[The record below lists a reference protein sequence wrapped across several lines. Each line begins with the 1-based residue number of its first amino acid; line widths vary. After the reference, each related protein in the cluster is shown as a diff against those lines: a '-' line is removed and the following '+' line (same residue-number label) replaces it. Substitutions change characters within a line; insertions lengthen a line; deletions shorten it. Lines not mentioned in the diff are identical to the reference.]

1 MRAARRTGH
10 AMSPSRLEAFSDGVI
25 AIAITLLVLDIHVPT
40 PRAGASLAS
49 ELGRQ
54 WPHYVAYLTSFLT
67 IGIIWINHHAAIRRL
82 GQVDHGVMT
91 LNILL
96 LLTIGVLP
104 FTTALAAEYLR
115 LGHGAHLAV
124 AIYSGSY
131 LLMSI
136 AFIALNRQILLVKP
150 QLHRVK
156 LSVEECRRI
165 LRRNVTGLLPYA
177 LATALAAVSPYV
189 TLAICGAVALFYAL
203 PFASADS
210 SSAIAP
216 GG

>member
-1 MRAARRTGH
+1 
-10 AMSPSRLEAFSDGVI
+10 MSPTRLEAFSDGVI
-25 AIAITLLVLDIHVPT
+25 AIAITLLVLDIHVPKT
-40 PRAGASLAS
+40 GPGMSLARA
-49 ELGRQ
+49 LGQQ
-54 WPHYVAYLTSFLT
+54 WPHYVAYFTSFLT

-82 GQVDHGVMT
+82 GRVDHAVMT

-96 LLTIGVLP
+96 LLTIGLLP
-104 FTTALAAEYLR
+104 FTTALAAEYLK

-136 AFIALNRQILLVKP
+136 AFIALNRHILLAKP

-156 LSVEECRRI
+156 LSEQECKQI

-177 LATALAAVSPYV
+177 LATALAVVSPYI
-189 TLAICGAVALFYAL
+189 TLAICGAVAIFYAL

-210 SSAIAP
+210 STAIAP